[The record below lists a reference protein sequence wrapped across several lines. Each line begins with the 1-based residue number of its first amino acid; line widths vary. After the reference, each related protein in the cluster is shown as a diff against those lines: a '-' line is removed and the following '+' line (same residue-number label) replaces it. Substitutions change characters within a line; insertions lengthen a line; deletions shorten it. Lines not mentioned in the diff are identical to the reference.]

1 MAIFSIVK
9 KTDYFSQQVRMT
21 KATAQFKISNNIGKD
36 GQFIPNKHIKSDL
49 AFFISSIDF

>member
-36 GQFIPNKHIKSDL
+36 GEFIPNKHIKSDL
-49 AFFISSIDF
+49 AFFCFFY